1 MESYAPVLRLD
12 FPKRENFQAKI
23 PHPLP
28 IFSKKWEIAK
38 ELPDSCPIF
47 TPVKEN
53 PALPKAFEERMR
65 AQFPNA
71 EKVLHAL
78 EGTADV
84 SIRTHPRRLK
94 TTLNLEP
101 VPWSSGSYYLP
112 ERPWFAAD
120 PWWHAGAYYV
130 QEAGSMLLEKAFLQC
145 VEGIEQPAVLDL
157 CAAPG
162 GKSTHLLSLM
172 NGKGVLVSNET
183 IRSRIAP
190 LRENLLRWGYAN
202 MILTGSDPKEF
213 SKLPELFDVLVVDA
227 PCSGEGLFRREPQA
241 RNEWSTDNAA
251 MCALRQQRILEDVW
265 PALKNGGYLIYST
278 CTFNPAENDENIRL
292 LLEKEEAEWI
302 PFAVEGI
309 AQLEYGL
316 QAAPG
321 LTRSEGFYLAVLR
334 KTGNSKSPHL
344 KSRKEKTLQSK
355 PVQVAAGSMLSAE
368 WQHLR
373 QHNGLWSFANT
384 ETWLLLDRLEKIYI
398 AQAGLPL
405 GEEKGKDLLFSEFAP
420 FSVDL
425 DFKSKTE
432 LPLEDA
438 WRYLRK
444 ETQLQTHTEKGNGL
458 FTFHGVPIGAYK
470 NIGNRLNN
478 NFPKEWR
485 LRAEMNELSAKR
497 FLLAE
502 YLKK

>member
-1 MESYAPVLRLD
+1 LD

-28 IFSKKWEIAK
+28 IISKKWEIAK

-47 TPVKEN
+47 TPVKEK
-53 PALPKAFEERMR
+53 PALTKAFEDRMR
-65 AQFPNA
+65 RLFPNA

-84 SIRTHPRRLK
+84 SIRKHPRKVKQALG
-94 TTLNLEP
+94 LEK
-101 VPWSSGSYYLP
+101 VPWCETAYYLP
-112 ERPWFAAD
+112 ERPMFAAD

-145 VEGIEQPAVLDL
+145 VEAIEQPTVLDL

-162 GKSTHLLSLM
+162 GKSTHLLSLLD
-172 NGKGVLVSNET
+172 GKGVLVSNET

-213 SKLPELFDVLVVDA
+213 SKLPEIFDVVVVDA

-265 PALKNGGYLIYST
+265 PCLKSGGYLIYST
-278 CTFNPAENDENIRL
+278 CTFNPAENDENIRV
-292 LLEKEEAEWI
+292 LLEKEEAEWM
-302 PFAVEGI
+302 PLAVEHI
-309 AQLEYGL
+309 PNMEFGL

-321 LTRSEGFYLAVLR
+321 LTRSEGFYMAVLR
-334 KTGNSKSPHL
+334 KTGMPKNIHHKT
-344 KSRKEKTLQSK
+344 RKEKTLPNK
-355 PVQVAAGSMLSAE
+355 LVQETASTMLSAE
-368 WQHLR
+368 WQKLR
-373 QHNGLWSFANT
+373 QHPALWSFANA
-384 ETWLLLDRLEKIYI
+384 ETWQLMDRLEKIYI
-398 AQAGLPL
+398 AQAGFPL
-405 GEEKGKDLLFSEFAP
+405 GEEKGKDFLLSEFAP

-425 DFKSKTE
+425 ELNNKTE

-444 ETQLQTHTEKGNGL
+444 ETQLQTHTEKGNGV
-458 FTFHGVPIGAYK
+458 FTFQSVNIGAYK

-485 LRAEMNELSAKR
+485 LRAEMNELNAKR
-497 FLLAE
+497 FLLSQ
-502 YLKK
+502 YLKT